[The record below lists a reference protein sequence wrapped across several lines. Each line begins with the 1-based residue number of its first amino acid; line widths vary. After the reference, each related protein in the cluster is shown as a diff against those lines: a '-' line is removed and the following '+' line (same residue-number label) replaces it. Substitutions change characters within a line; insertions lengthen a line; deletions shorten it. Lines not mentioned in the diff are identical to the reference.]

1 MIKIKLYKHQSDA
14 LEATQ
19 DKNRDT
25 KFKCGKAHINYKHGM
40 CKSRIYKTWEGM
52 KNRCYCKGQ
61 TSYKWYGGKGVTVC
75 DEWSHDFQAFY
86 DWAINNGYEDNLT
99 LDRIY
104 NNKGYEP
111 SNCRWVTM
119 KEQTRNRSSNRFLT
133 YKGKTQ
139 CIVDWANE
147 IGIDRRTITKRID
160 KLGWTVEKALS
171 TPLQKKGGGDLID
184 KTIRS
189 SKTSVECN

>member
-1 MIKIKLYKHQSDA
+1 MKLFTHQRQA
-14 LEATQ
+14 LEAT
-19 DKNRDT
+19 KNHDT
-25 KFKCGKAHINYKHGM
+25 KFKCRKDHINYKHGM
-40 CKSRIYKTWEGM
+40 YKSRIYKTWESM
-52 KNRCYCKGQ
+52 KNRCYCKSE

-75 DEWSHDFQAFY
+75 DEWLHNFQAFY
-86 DWAINNGYEDNLT
+86 DWAMNNGYKDSLT
-99 LDRIY
+99 LDRIH

-111 SNCRWVTM
+111 SNCRWTTM
-119 KEQTRNRSSNRFLT
+119 KEQTRNRSNNRLLT

-171 TPLQKKGGGDLID
+171 TPLQRG
-184 KTIRS
+184 
-189 SKTSVECN
+189 